1 MLKPEITVTLFPR
14 KKKATKDSA
23 PVNEPTV
30 DYVAAAEEAAARLG
44 KKLVIGAVVVTVSTV
59 AAATLGNI
67 ATEAVKHA
75 LNK

>member
-1 MLKPEITVTLFPR
+1 MAIFKPEVKITLFP
-14 KKKATKDSA
+14 KKTKN
-23 PVNEPTV
+23 NETPISEPNV

-44 KKLVIGAVVVTVSTV
+44 KKLVIGAVIVTVSTV
-59 AAATLGNI
+59 AAATLGSI